1 MCSDA
6 TRRDLS
12 LGSEDTVVNK
22 TKFQLEFIL
31 TC

>member
-12 LGSEDTVVNK
+12 LGSEDTE